1 MERVSEPEMSALL
14 LKIASVFTTLA
25 VLAGSAG
32 YAVTHLKNVH
42 APLQPPVAE
51 THLTAMPSSAPTAT
65 LPPLV
70 PLRGRTRP
78 PSAQGTPIPS
88 LAPNVRS
95 ADLPPLTFTHTS

>member
-1 MERVSEPEMSALL
+1 MPAWALKL
-14 LKIASVFTTLA
+14 GSVLTTLL
-25 VLAGSAG
+25 VLVGSAD
-32 YAVTHLKNVH
+32 YAASHLKNAH
-42 APLQPPVAE
+42 APLQPPVAG
-51 THLTAMPSSAPTAT
+51 TTPAAAAPTAT

-88 LAPNVRS
+88 LQPSVRT